1 MKSINLPIMNV
12 LYISKSSFMNC
23 AVRRF
28 LKVYI
33 KFYDGSFKDLGTENV
48 CLDIFEEQT
57 KLT

>member
-1 MKSINLPIMNV
+1 MNV
-12 LYISKSSFMNC
+12 LYISKSIFMNC

-28 LKVYI
+28 LKVYT
-33 KFYDGSFKDLGTENV
+33 KFYDGSFKDLWTENV